1 MDVSEVGKPKII
13 IKEKKN
19 RICATPDGVLDVVY
33 DEVSKNLEGN
43 QVPETLSLSVS
54 FLKGSQKMMSNSF
67 CKSGSHFCHFNCK
80 RISPYITRMGHSVK
94 LLLTCVSLPE

>member
-13 IKEKKN
+13 IKEKKKKKQKEN
-19 RICATPDGVLDVVY
+19 RICPTPDGVLDVVY

-43 QVPETLSLSVS
+43 QVILSIS

-67 CKSGSHFCHFNCK
+67 CKSGSHLCHFNCR
-80 RISPYITRMGHSVK
+80 RISPYVTRMGHSVK
-94 LLLTCVSLPE
+94 LLLT